1 MYSHYFDLG
10 IMHQT
15 TYNSYMAIRTGD
27 MSRFLELTNPHET
40 AAQVKRMS
48 IHNDILLALLAPLY
62 FIYAGPE
69 TLLVVQTV
77 TLAMGAIFLY
87 GITRHVFQKKPYSS
101 FLGLT
106 VGFSYLM
113 YAPLQ
118 RANSFDFHP
127 VTLSTTLFIVAFYLW
142 LKKRYFLAT
151 LSLLICALTKE
162 QVGLT
167 VAFFGLFFIFEDYI
181 HTIKNKRSLKS
192 IGEYVRY
199 FFTHI
204 FRKRELFYAV
214 FLMIGGVIWV
224 YLSLKVIIP
233 YSRGGAH
240 FASDYYM
247 HLSGPIEIIRYILR
261 KETWEFLYTLL
272 APLGFLSVF
281 APFHFFIAAPDLLVN
296 ILSSNDN
303 MRNIYYHYESVVTP
317 FVFISAI
324 YGIYY
329 IYVFSIK
336 KVATM
341 NVKSF
346 FIQVIFFMV
355 ITSLYYSYNQSSLPW
370 AKDADVYPWKEG
382 PGYVKDVLFWK
393 DKLAGDS
400 IKVSTTG
407 HIAPHFTSR
416 RYFYDFSWKY
426 IHADYVV
433 IEKDD
438 ALNGYLKNQTVPAL
452 KNIQKDKKYIKIY
465 DKDGIL
471 VYQKLKSNS

>member
-1 MYSHYFDLG
+1 
-10 IMHQT
+10 
-15 TYNSYMAIRTGD
+15 
-27 MSRFLELTNPHET
+27 
-40 AAQVKRMS
+40 
-48 IHNDILLALLAPLY
+48 
-62 FIYAGPE
+62 
-69 TLLVVQTV
+69 
-77 TLAMGAIFLY
+77 
-87 GITRHVFQKKPYSS
+87 
-101 FLGLT
+101 
-106 VGFSYLM
+106 
-113 YAPLQ
+113 
-118 RANSFDFHP
+118 
-127 VTLSTTLFIVAFYLW
+127 
-142 LKKRYFLAT
+142 
-151 LSLLICALTKE
+151 
-162 QVGLT
+162 
-167 VAFFGLFFIFEDYI
+167 
-181 HTIKNKRSLKS
+181 
-192 IGEYVRY
+192 
-199 FFTHI
+199 
-204 FRKRELFYAV
+204 
-214 FLMIGGVIWV
+214 MIGGVIWV